1 MAERCHCQTSAQASQ
16 LNYSHK
22 PMRVFIC
29 ACHNNMADSSA
40 AWKEDEKLK
49 ESMVKLVQQGLQRI
63 EALDFLKGDFP
74 EYPWSMRTLDRRT
87 HYKQQCH
94 LDPCHH
100 DVFKRTH
107 A

>member
-1 MAERCHCQTSAQASQ
+1 MAESCHCQTSAQASL

-22 PMRVFIC
+22 PMCVFIC

-63 EALDFLKGDFP
+63 EALDFLKRDFP
-74 EYPWSMRTLDRRT
+74 AYPWSMRTLDR
-87 HYKQQCH
+87 
-94 LDPCHH
+94 
-100 DVFKRTH
+100 
-107 A
+107 